1 MRAEKV
7 IHALLVGNAPLLALL
22 AAGSANS
29 IYPGVVPQDAALP
42 ALVVE
47 HIDSVDVPT
56 IDAAH
61 YALVQARIEVTVLAA
76 DYVTQKTVLEAV
88 RVACQYQ
95 RGIVVGVPVNSV
107 VRASVGPDLRD
118 DDIGVYRQSMDFYV
132 TYHET

>member
-22 AAGSANS
+22 GNGSAS
-29 IYPGVVPQDAALP
+29 VYPGVVPQGAALP
-42 ALVVE
+42 ALAVE
-47 HIDSVDVPT
+47 HIDSVDLPT

-76 DYVTQKTVLEAV
+76 DYVTQKTVLDAV

-95 RGIVVGVPVNSV
+95 RGTLAGVPVNTV
-107 VRASVGPDLRD
+107 VRASMGPDLRD
-118 DDIGVYRQSMDFYV
+118 DDIGVYRQSIDFYV
-132 TYHET
+132 SYQEV